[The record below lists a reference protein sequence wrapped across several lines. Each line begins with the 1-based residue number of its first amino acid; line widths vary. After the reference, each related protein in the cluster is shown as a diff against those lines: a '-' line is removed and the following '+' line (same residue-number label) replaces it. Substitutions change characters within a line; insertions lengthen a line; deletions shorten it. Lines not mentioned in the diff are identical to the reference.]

1 MASDEHIEL
10 AQYLKNVHTSL
21 RKLSLN
27 IGAEKAWIEHCNNKE
42 VLNKYAQCMQ
52 KLATVHW
59 DPNSNNENSEAFS
72 RIKWTSDFCEEYFTN
87 ICSVHSRR
95 DMEIAMKINVTLNKE
110 QPFHK
115 PYKLL
120 DVGSCYNPFQIYDFL
135 DVLAIDLCPANESV
149 KQCDFLNICFG
160 NETIIKNNGVT
171 HLVENSFNVV
181 TFCFL
186 LEYIPSSEQRI
197 KACLNAYKLLKFG
210 GLLIINTPDSKHVGA
225 NSKIMKC
232 WRYTLACLGF
242 LRVKYEKF
250 RHIHCMAFRKSLNK
264 EIAVRWATIHREPY
278 MDFKIQIPQDYL
290 KIKNDN
296 NSEKI
301 TVDLEDF
308 GELPFND
315 FEF

>member
-21 RKLSLN
+21 RNLSSN

-59 DPNSNNENSEAFS
+59 DSNSKSENSGAFS
-72 RIKWTSDFCEEYFTN
+72 RIKWATEFCEEYFTN
-87 ICSVHSRR
+87 SCSVYTRR

-110 QPFHK
+110 QLFHK

-149 KQCDFLNICFG
+149 KQCDFLNVCLG
-160 NETIIKNNGVT
+160 NETIIINNEVT
-171 HLVENSFNVV
+171 LLKENSFDVV

-186 LEYIPSSEQRI
+186 LEYMPTSEQRI

-242 LRVKYEKF
+242 SRVKYEKF
-250 RHIHCMAFRKSLNK
+250 KHIHCMAFRKSLNK
-264 EIAVRWATIHREPY
+264 EIAVRWATIHKQPY
-278 MDFKIQIPQDYL
+278 MEFKIQIPQDFL
-290 KIKNDN
+290 KTQNDN

-301 TVDLEDF
+301 TVDVEDF